1 MAARTVPPT
10 YVLQGQRPG
19 IGRSVL
25 AVVAAV
31 LVLIASWALVIGG
44 VVLVAPRPQLNSKL

>member
-10 YVLQGQRPG
+10 YVLQGQRAG

-44 VVLVAPRPQLNSKL
+44 VVLVARALS

>member
-1 MAARTVPPT
+1 
-10 YVLQGQRPG
+10 
-19 IGRSVL
+19 VL

-44 VVLVAPRPQLNSKL
+44 VVLVARALS